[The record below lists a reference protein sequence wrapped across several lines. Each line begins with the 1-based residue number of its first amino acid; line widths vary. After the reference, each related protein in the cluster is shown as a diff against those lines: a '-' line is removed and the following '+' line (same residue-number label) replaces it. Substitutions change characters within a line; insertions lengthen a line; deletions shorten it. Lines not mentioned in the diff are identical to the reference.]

1 MLGVV
6 EFVMRDVVGEQ
17 TLLGDVELVTR
28 GEFRDG
34 CLGENSNEIDWKR
47 CQVCHATYC

>member
-6 EFVMRDVVGEQ
+6 EFVVRDVVGEL

-28 GEFRDG
+28 CEFRHRW
-34 CLGENSNEIDWKR
+34 LFREK
-47 CQVCHATYC
+47 QQ